1 MTKRN
6 IFLIL
11 ILLLFSNFTSAQ
23 KEEEENSRVE
33 LKRADILGINKFIA
47 KDAKRFLGNVKLK
60 QDDVWMF
67 CDSVYMYPEK
77 NNFKAFGNVH
87 LIKGDSI
94 EVFSDTLFHYGNLK
108 KSMFRKNVIM
118 IDKNIKLYTD
128 SLDYDMKRNRAYYF
142 NGGKIVDSAST
153 LESKTGHY
161 FTDREVFFFK
171 DSVVVTTEDYQ
182 MFTDTL
188 EYHSNSNKA
197 FFRGPTTVVSD
208 TNRLYAE
215 RGWYD
220 TKKDIARIH
229 QNARYSNNSQT
240 LDCDT
245 LFYNRNLEYGEAFSN
260 VVLTSIEDSIT
271 LTSEYLFYNEAN
283 ESSIAT
289 DSATLIQYS
298 KADTTYLHADTI
310 RSIMDTVGEGVRN
323 IYAYYHTQMY
333 SRNVQLRCDS
343 IAFSFRDSVVRLFGK
358 PVIWSDSSQMTA
370 KKIHFRIVNNELE
383 NLFMK
388 EDAII
393 IEERDSVHYNQIKG
407 FEITAY
413 LENHELQKANVDRRS
428 QTIYYLEEENE
439 ISSMNKTRSRQMIV
453 YFKDGQASR
462 VTWISE
468 PEGKIIPLKKLNQG
482 NMFFSEFEWL
492 DELRPKKR
500 EDIYIW
506 KEYKPKD

>member
-1 MTKRN
+1 MTKSS
-6 IFLIL
+6 ILLIL
-11 ILLLFSNFTSAQ
+11 ILVLLSNFATAQ
-23 KEEEENSRVE
+23 KEEEDSRVE
-33 LKRADILGINKFIA
+33 LKGADLLGINKFIA

-60 QDDVWMF
+60 QDDVWMY
-67 CDSVYMYPEK
+67 CDSVYMYPDK
-77 NNFKAFGNVH
+77 NNFTAFGNVH

-94 EVFSDTLFHYGNLK
+94 EVFSDTLFHYGNQK
-108 KSMFRKNVIM
+108 KSMFRRNVIM

-153 LESKTGHY
+153 LESEFGHY

-197 FFRGPTTVVSD
+197 IFRGPTTVVSD
-208 TNRLYAE
+208 SNKLYAE

-220 TKKDIARIH
+220 TDKDLAHIY
-229 QNARYSNNSQT
+229 QNARYTNNSQT

-245 LFYNRNLEYGEAFSN
+245 LYYNRKLKYGEAFSN
-260 VVLTSIEDSIT
+260 VEINSLEDSIT
-271 LTSEYLFYNEAN
+271 LTSEYAFYNEAD

-298 KADTTYLHADTI
+298 EADTTYLHADTI
-310 RSIMDTVGEGVRN
+310 RSYMDTVGEGVRN

-333 SRNVQLRCDS
+333 SRNVQIRCDS
-343 IAFSFRDSVVRLFGK
+343 IAFSFRDSIVRLFGK
-358 PVIWSDSSQMTA
+358 PIIWSDSSQMTA
-370 KKIHFRIVNNELE
+370 KKIHFRIVDNELE
-383 NLFMK
+383 NIFMK

-393 IEERDSVHYNQIKG
+393 IEEKDSVHYNQIKG

-413 LENHELQKANVDRRS
+413 LDNHELNKANIDRRS
-428 QTIYYLEEENE
+428 QTIYYLEEDEE
-439 ISSMNKTRSRQMIV
+439 ITSMNKTRCRQMIV

-462 VTWISE
+462 VVWISE
-468 PEGKIIPLKKLNQG
+468 PEGKIIPLKKLNEG

-492 DELRPKKR
+492 DYLRPKKR
-500 EDIYIW
+500 SDIYIW
-506 KEYKPKD
+506 KEYKPRD